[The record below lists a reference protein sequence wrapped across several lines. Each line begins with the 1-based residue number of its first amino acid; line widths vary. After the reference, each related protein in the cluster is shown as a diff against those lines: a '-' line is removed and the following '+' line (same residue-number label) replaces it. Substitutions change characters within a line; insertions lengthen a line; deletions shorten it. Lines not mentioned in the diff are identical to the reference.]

1 MKNNEGVQ
9 IMENLLAAFNQNT
22 ENVLSLFT
30 PDATVEYPYAKSLGI
45 QHELNMED
53 YKNHLN
59 TILLQMPEI
68 VFNDLKVYALQEEN
82 WYWGEFQAET
92 TVPQTGLVYRQEYV
106 VNFRLT
112 NGKFSLYREFW
123 NVLPVLQR
131 LMNKEDAHH
140 IIDNTI
146 TN

>member
-1 MKNNEGVQ
+1 
-9 IMENLLAAFNQNT
+9 
-22 ENVLSLFT
+22 
-30 PDATVEYPYAKSLGI
+30 
-45 QHELNMED
+45 MED

-82 WYWGEFQAET
+82 RYWGEFQAET

-140 IIDNTI
+140 IIDNPI